1 MYKINIKQFESE
13 FLNYQENLVEKY
25 LLKQITKIANIEIE
39 KENTRIEKRKMEIH
53 ENKRQFELEFDN

>member
-13 FLNYQENLVEKY
+13 FQNYQENLVEKY

-39 KENTRIEKRKMEIH
+39 KENTRIEKRKIEIH

>member
-13 FLNYQENLVEKY
+13 FQNYQENLVEKY

-53 ENKRQFELEFDN
+53 ENKRHFELEFDN

>member
-13 FLNYQENLVEKY
+13 FQNYQENLVEKY

>member
-39 KENTRIEKRKMEIH
+39 KENTRIEKRKIEIH